1 MGKRKSCHKRN
12 FEVKNYNHNRRQS
25 NVAFKHKDT
34 VFCLLYQDKKNL
46 LELYNALNGSNHTN
60 IDDLTVTTL
69 SGSIYIKYKNDASFV
84 FEQNLYMFE
93 QQASKNPNMPL
104 RFLHY
109 VSDVLRELFP
119 NKLLHQRTMLKI
131 PVPHFITFYNGQET
145 MSESEKVLK
154 LSDMFEYATDT
165 PELELSV
172 KVININPDSDTDI
185 LNKCSSLRDYML
197 FVNKVRFKK
206 NKQQKSIETAV
217 VEAVDE
223 CINEGILA
231 DFFESNRSEVIR
243 MSIYEYDE
251 EGTIQVLKEEEY
263 RFGHEAG
270 LAEGLT
276 KGISEGRNSALI
288 SMIVKKVKKNKSLA
302 VIADELEEDIACIEP
317 IYNAVISCAPDYD
330 EVKIL
335 NTVLANK
342 SN

>member
-1 MGKRKSCHKRN
+1 MGKRKRCHKRN

-25 NVAFKHKDT
+25 NAAFKHKDT

-93 QQASKNPNMPL
+93 
-104 RFLHY
+104 
-109 VSDVLRELFP
+109 
-119 NKLLHQRTMLKI
+119 
-131 PVPHFITFYNGQET
+131 
-145 MSESEKVLK
+145 
-154 LSDMFEYATDT
+154 YATDT
-165 PELELSV
+165 PELELTV

-206 NKQQKSIETAV
+206 NNQQKSIETAV

-335 NTVLANK
+335 NTVSANK